1 MCSQY
6 KQELSMMNKLSV
18 ILIFIGGIVAFS
30 CNDVRRKPGDI
41 YMPDMAY
48 SRAYETYIERDTG
61 VFTENFN
68 SKKDEIFYNS
78 RPVPGTIMRG
88 EDLSFTI
95 PKDKAGDSTYYVAAK
110 QVQNPLTNI
119 NAKDLSEGERLYLIN
134 CAICHGPKLDGNGP
148 LWKGG
153 NGPFPSAPKNLI
165 SDPYT
170 VNMPPGQMYYSVTYG
185 KNLMGAYGSQ
195 LDHHQ
200 RWLVISYIKSR
211 QASSASKPP
220 STSNTEPAN
229 ASANGSN
236 ASGASTG
243 GNGTKA
249 TGSTSA
255 TK

>member
-1 MCSQY
+1 
-6 KQELSMMNKLSV
+6 MMNKLSV
-18 ILIFIGGIVAFS
+18 ILIFIAGAATVG
-30 CNDVRRKPGDI
+30 CNDVKRKPGDI

-48 SRAYETYIERDTG
+48 SRAYETYIERDTSK
-61 VFTENFN
+61 FTDDVNN
-68 SKKDEIFYNS
+68 KKDEIFYNN
-78 RPVPGTIMRG
+78 RPVPGTVFRG
-88 EDLSFTI
+88 EDLSFTL
-95 PKDKAGDSTYYVAAK
+95 PKDRAGDSTNYVAAK
-110 QVQNPLTNI
+110 QVVNPISN
-119 NAKDLSEGERLYLIN
+119 LSASQLQEGERLYLVN

-153 NGPFPSAPKNLI
+153 QGPFPSAPKNLI

-211 QASSASKPP
+211 QASNAPKPS

-229 ASANGSN
+229 AG
-236 ASGASTG
+236 ASGTGTNSSGTGTTGTQGTGTST
-243 GNGTKA
+243 TK
-249 TGSTSA
+249 
-255 TK
+255 

>member
-1 MCSQY
+1 
-6 KQELSMMNKLSV
+6 MMNKLSF
-18 ILIFIGGIVAFS
+18 ILIFIAGAATVGCS
-30 CNDVRRKPGDI
+30 DVKRKPGDI

-61 VFTENFN
+61 LFTDDPT
-68 SKKDEIFYNS
+68 SKKDEIFYNN
-78 RPVPGTIMRG
+78 RPVPGTVFRG
-88 EDLSFTI
+88 EDVSFTL
-95 PKDKAGDSTYYVAAK
+95 PKDKAGDSTNYVAAK
-110 QVQNPLTNI
+110 LVVNPITTPSASQLQ
-119 NAKDLSEGERLYLIN
+119 EGERLYLVN

-153 NGPFPSAPKNLI
+153 QGPFPSAPKNLV

-200 RWLVISYIKSR
+200 RWLVISYIKSK
-211 QASSASKPP
+211 QASNAPKPA

-229 ASANGSN
+229 AN
-236 ASGASTG
+236 AGGTG
-243 GNGTKA
+243 GNTGTNAGGTGA
-249 TGSTSA
+249 TSTQGTGTTST